1 MSKITIKEAREVFG
15 KFKMPFGRMG
25 GGSKRGYRQMFP
37 DNLVVFNARIYDEK
51 TFEKQKDKKI
61 KDFFAGQDIE
71 LWYGD
76 IDLNKDIKVLS
87 EISRELKMSLVI
99 TRETGDAVIKIIN
112 SSWMGVNELK
122 GGKKR

>member
-1 MSKITIKEAREVFG
+1 MSKITVEEARKVFG
-15 KFKMPFGRMG
+15 KFKMPFGRMV
-25 GGSKRGYRQMFP
+25 GGSKSGYRKMCP

-51 TFEKQKDKKI
+51 TFEKHKNKKI

-76 IDLNKDIKVLS
+76 IDFNKDIKILS

-99 TRETGDAVIKIIN
+99 TQEMGNAIMKII
-112 SSWMGVNELK
+112 SPSFMGVNELK
-122 GGKKR
+122 GGERK

>member
-15 KFKMPFGRMG
+15 KFKMPFGRMV
-25 GGSKRGYRQMFP
+25 GGSKRGYRQMFL